1 MKMNMKMNMKMSMK
15 INMKMN
21 IKISDVMNGPAF
33 WDPGR
38 VMALAT
44 GSGPGRAGPGLM
56 PGQAGPGD
64 YVVGPGRAGSERVK
78 IHSSF

>member
-1 MKMNMKMNMKMSMK
+1 MSGSTNDCK
-15 INMKMN
+15 YIVP
-21 IKISDVMNGPAF
+21 SDERAGF
-33 WDPGR
+33 LRSGPGR
-38 VMALAT
+38 VMGLAT

-64 YVVGPGRAGSERVK
+64 SVVGPGRAGPERVK